1 MKALTQDLHVFT
13 HVLFFEFFFFEYY
26 VAVY

>member
-1 MKALTQDLHVFT
+1 MKALTQDL